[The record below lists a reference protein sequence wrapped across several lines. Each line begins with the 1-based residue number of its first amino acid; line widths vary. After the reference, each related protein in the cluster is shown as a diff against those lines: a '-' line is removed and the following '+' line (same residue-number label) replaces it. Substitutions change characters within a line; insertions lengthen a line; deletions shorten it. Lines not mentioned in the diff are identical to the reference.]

1 MKPTRSIEPSV
12 ASRRW
17 ALGQSEIPEAVA
29 MLLRLMVRLRLKP
42 EQLTEKEFDGIIKLG
57 CARERSGGSYLVG
70 FTPGSDS

>member
-42 EQLTEKEFDGIIKLG
+42 EQLTEKEFDRIIKL
-57 CARERSGGSYLVG
+57 
-70 FTPGSDS
+70 